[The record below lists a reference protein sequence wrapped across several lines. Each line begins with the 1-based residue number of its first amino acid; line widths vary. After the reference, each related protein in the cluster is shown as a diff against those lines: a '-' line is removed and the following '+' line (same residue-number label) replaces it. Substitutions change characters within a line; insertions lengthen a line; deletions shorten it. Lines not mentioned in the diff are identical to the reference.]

1 MKKIIIALL
10 ACALLAGCSATP
22 ENADATGTE
31 NTEKENTTES
41 SETPYIALVLK
52 HNSVLANDEYEEKDT
67 ESFTSTP
74 KETVEIVINGET
86 VIGTYAD
93 SIYELMNYYPTHYY
107 NSETCSFAIDY
118 RNVLVSYSVPLPE
131 PSEDTERL
139 TRDECVTKASDFINS
154 VMEKDEDFD
163 LGDYKIFVT
172 ENNEMKAYDIRFV
185 KLIDDHQTND
195 QALVCVS
202 WYGSIMNYNSTMLG
216 MIDADSEVEFDEAL
230 VKIAITNKLNSIY
243 ENNKEGY
250 TDITYQISD
259 SMSLILLKNGTL
271 ALLCDAT
278 VRYTDTNSETNAIIS
293 ENIQFIIQ

>member
-22 ENADATGTE
+22 DNTDMTETE

-41 SETPYIALVLK
+41 SETPYIALVIK
-52 HNSVLANDEYEEKDT
+52 HNSALANDEYEEKDT
-67 ESFTSTP
+67 EFLTSTP
-74 KETVEIVINGET
+74 KETIEMMINGET
-86 VIGTYAD
+86 VIGTYSD
-93 SIYELMNYYPTHYY
+93 SMYEQMNFYPTHYY
-107 NSETCSFAIDY
+107 NGDNCHFAVDY
-118 RNVLVSYSVPLPE
+118 RNVLVSYSASLSDPL
-131 PSEDTERL
+131 EDAERL
-139 TRDECVTKASDFINS
+139 TRDECVAKASDFINS

-163 LGDYKIFVT
+163 LGDYKLFVT
-172 ENNEMKAYDIRFV
+172 EINEMKEYEIRFV

-195 QALVCVS
+195 QAIVYVS
-202 WYGSIMNYNSTMLG
+202 WHGSIINYKSTMLG

-230 VKIAITNKLNSIY
+230 VRIAITNKLNSIY

-271 ALLCDAT
+271 ALLCDAN
-278 VRYTDTNSETNAIIS
+278 VQYTDTNSEINTVIS